1 MDTVISLLA
10 DAVRRYDRHP
20 ALMIKP
26 AFRTRT
32 WRYRDLGEQVPRV
45 ARALVDL
52 GLERGDR
59 VVIWAVNRP
68 EWAIG
73 FLAATHAGLVG
84 VPLDVRSAEDFA
96 ARHWVA
102 GSGWP
107 FRRSH
112 LMPHY
117 RRAARQRRVQLLRVL
132 ELGRVDEVHA
142 HQVGNVA

>member
-1 MDTVISLLA
+1 VTELLA

-20 ALMIKP
+20 ALLIKP

-32 WRYRDLGEQVPRV
+32 WRYRDLGDQVPRV

-73 FLAATHAGLVG
+73 FLAATHAGVVG
-84 VPLDVRSAEDFA
+84 VPLDVRSADDFA
-96 ARHWVA
+96 ARVVEQT
-102 GSGWP
+102 S
-107 FRRSH
+107 RS
-112 LMPHY
+112 
-117 RRAARQRRVQLLRVL
+117 
-132 ELGRVDEVHA
+132 
-142 HQVGNVA
+142 